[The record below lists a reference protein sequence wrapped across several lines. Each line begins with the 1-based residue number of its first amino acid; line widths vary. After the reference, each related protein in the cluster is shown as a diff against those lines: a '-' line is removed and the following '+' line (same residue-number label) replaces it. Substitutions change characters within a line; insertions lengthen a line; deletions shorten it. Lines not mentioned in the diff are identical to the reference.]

1 MWGAVDTLYD
11 LIYFVLRNL
20 KDFRWEALIG
30 YSLYLFGKR
39 SGMKMFRRFMVT
51 HFKYLEDEDSQWRYY
66 VNKQA
71 HKLRRGEVHPKK
83 AVCWQWEAIKE
94 TGSEELNYII
104 DIITG
109 GRRPGKKVPDED
121 SNT

>member
-30 YSLYLFGKR
+30 YSLYLLGKR
-39 SGMKMFRRFMVT
+39 SGMKMFRKFLVT

-66 VNKQA
+66 VNKQLV
-71 HKLRRGEVHPKK
+71 KLGAPPFIPKK
-83 AVCWQWEAIKE
+83 QYVGNGKRLKKRAAKN
-94 TGSEELNYII
+94 L
-104 DIITG
+104 ITSSTLSQGQTPRKG
-109 GRRPGKKVPDED
+109 GTR
-121 SNT
+121 